1 MKRLLTSAV
10 LALAVAAPAL
20 AEDVYVTINGVHA
33 RGGDILVALQTK
45 DEYLQPRGSYG
56 VKIVSPTKDGTVTVT
71 IPDVAP
77 GAYSLSVLHDEDKD
91 GAMAMAANGMP
102 KEGWAMINGET
113 LRAAP
118 TFDLT
123 SFTMGAAPA
132 NLTVG
137 MIYPQ

>member
-20 AEDVYVTINGVHA
+20 AEDVHVTINGVHA

-56 VKIVSPTKDGTVTVT
+56 VKTASPTKDGTVTVT

-77 GAYSLSVLHDEDKD
+77 GTYSLSVLHDEDRD
-91 GAMAMAANGMP
+91 GTMALAANGMP